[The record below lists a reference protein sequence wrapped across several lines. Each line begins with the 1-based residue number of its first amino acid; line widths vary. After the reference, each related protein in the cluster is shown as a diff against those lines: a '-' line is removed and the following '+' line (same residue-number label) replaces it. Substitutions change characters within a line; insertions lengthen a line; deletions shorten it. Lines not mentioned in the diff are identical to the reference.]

1 MVMHLK
7 PECVDAYVEY
17 HRNVWPELEDAYHRA
32 GVKDI
37 TCYLHDTTLI
47 VTMEV
52 DPEVYRGTDIARG
65 RHPVEQR
72 WQAEMAKL
80 RADDL
85 TTVAFEEV
93 YRLPPA

>member
-1 MVMHLK
+1 
-7 PECVDAYVEY
+7 
-17 HRNVWPELEDAYHRA
+17 
-32 GVKDI
+32 
-37 TCYLHDTTLI
+37 
-47 VTMEV
+47 MEV